1 MAIAMSSVNA
11 SVARPSQGI
20 ARSFRSSRNV
30 AFVNA
35 GRRTSRNLR
44 NFQIQAVLTA
54 DAGLD
59 VSQMAPL
66 GDRLLVKPKEKEEKT
81 AGGILLTSSST
92 PRMEDALIGT
102 VMAVGDEVDIG
113 VSTGDMVL
121 FTKYGSSDIEVPNG
135 EVCFV
140 AQKSILAKLS

>member
-1 MAIAMSSVNA
+1 M
-11 SVARPSQGI
+11 Q
-20 ARSFRSSRNV
+20 
-30 AFVNA
+30 
-35 GRRTSRNLR
+35 
-44 NFQIQAVLTA
+44 
-54 DAGLD
+54 
-59 VSQMAPL
+59 
-66 GDRLLVKPKEKEEKT
+66 KT